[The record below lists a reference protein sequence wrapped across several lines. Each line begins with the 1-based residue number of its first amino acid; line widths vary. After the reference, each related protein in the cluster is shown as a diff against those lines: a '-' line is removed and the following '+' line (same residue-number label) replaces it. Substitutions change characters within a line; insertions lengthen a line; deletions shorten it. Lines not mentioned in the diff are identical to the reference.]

1 MANGTKVVLVEPTG
15 SYSNV
20 FARYMTIPML
30 GPVYLGTIAK
40 RAGYDVTLLNENIL
54 GRKVRPEELAGA
66 DVLGLSCLTATVD
79 RGREIARQYK
89 ALRAEAGKPSR
100 SIIGGIHAS
109 MMPRD
114 VADDFDQ
121 VFVGEAETRFLELL
135 SGSITDKVVHGE
147 RLGDMDALPVP
158 DFTLLKGWQKIR
170 VWPVMASRGCPYA
183 CNFCSVTQMF
193 GRGYRTRSVDRVMED
208 VAACPRGWIFFVDDH
223 FVVDRKRTAEMI
235 GRIKEVRPGLKWS
248 CQLRADVS
256 RDRDLVCM
264 MSDAGCRMVYIGYES
279 INQDSLRE
287 IDKGQTVEDIKSS
300 AQVFRRNR
308 IGVHGMFMFG
318 ADSDRQGIFEATS
331 RFCLQSRLASVQ
343 YLVLTPL
350 PGTEFYRKMESE
362 GRLLHKNW
370 RFYDAMHVVFQ
381 PRNFSPA
388 ELQRGVIDSFSDFYS
403 YTRALNDAVAILFE
417 TGDTLWQSLSR
428 QVKFPTLTPALVKA
442 FGRKIVK
449 DWVRF
454 NRPYLGYLDIVSG
467 QRKAENSSTR

>member
-1 MANGTKVVLVEPTG
+1 MKKDPSLTKVVLVEPTG

-20 FARYMTIPML
+20 YARYMTIPML

-66 DVLGLSCLTATVD
+66 DFLGLSCMTATVD
-79 RGREIARQYK
+79 RGREIVRQYG
-89 ALRAEAGKPSR
+89 ALRAAAGKPSR
-100 SIIGGIHAS
+100 AVIGGIHAS
-109 MMPRD
+109 MMPED
-114 VADDFDQ
+114 VAGDFDQ
-121 VFVGEAETRFLELL
+121 VFVGEAETRFLDLL
-135 SGSITDKVVHGE
+135 SGSISDKVVHGE

-158 DFTLLKGWQKIR
+158 DFTLLKGWERIR
-170 VWPVMASRGCPYA
+170 VWPVMTSRGCPYDR
-183 CNFCSVTQMF
+183 NFCSVTQMF

-208 VAACPRGWIFFVDDH
+208 VAACPRGWAFFVDDH
-223 FVVDRKRTAEMI
+223 FVVDKKRTGEMIEMI
-235 GRIKEVRPGLKWS
+235 GEARPGLKWS

-256 RDRDLVCM
+256 RDGELVRR

-287 IDKGQTVEDIKSS
+287 MDKGQTVEDIISS
-300 AQVFRRNR
+300 AQVFRKNR

-318 ADSDRQGIFEATS
+318 ADSDRKGTFEATS

-362 GRLLHKNW
+362 GRLLHKDW

-388 ELQRGVIDSFSDFYS
+388 ELQRGVIDSFADFYN
-403 YTRALNDAVAILFE
+403 YGRAASDALATVFE
-417 TGDTLWQSLSR
+417 TGDALWQGLSR
-428 QVKFPTLTPALVKA
+428 RVKFPSLTPALVKA

-454 NRPYLGYLDIVSG
+454 NRPYLGYLEVISG
-467 QRKAENSSTR
+467 HRRKA